1 MKIEHFANDGL
12 SFVLFGSSPVD
23 TDVSSFFIEKRWINY
38 LFFKKDAKSIIVV
51 TN

>member
-1 MKIEHFANDGL
+1 MIEHFANDGL

-38 LFFKKDAKSIIVV
+38 LFFKKKDAKSIIVV